1 MTESKLSLFNPF
13 GSKDINNAVLATNE
27 IPESKTISDYNDEMK
42 FMSNHQDSF
51 QVTGINNML
60 DLDYFFDDEEDEREL
75 VELVRYRLEHPEP
88 PIAVTLDEL

>member
-1 MTESKLSLFNPF
+1 MTESKLSLFDPF
-13 GSKDINNAVLATNE
+13 ASKDINNAVLATNE
-27 IPESKTISDYNDEMK
+27 IPESKTISDMK
-42 FMSNHQDSF
+42 LSNHHQDCF